1 MKNHARDFF
10 HLIVSRPIGTM
21 VIMVSLTVLGLIS
34 YFGLPVQLI
43 PSGIEGSRFSIYVSH
58 PGSSA
63 NENESKVAQVLEEE
77 FKTLPDIDDVWSRS
91 NEDSVWTRIKFR
103 GDGNLE
109 LARAELRDRIERAR
123 PRLPETVDR
132 ISVWAN
138 DDGEPPIVVFI
149 LTVDEDEED
158 PSFLIEQV
166 FKRRLEAIEGVSK
179 VDIWGM
185 LDDAIRILL
194 DETKVSAAQLDIG
207 DLIRRLSADNF
218 SSPLGEVQSG
228 HKEMLLRSDMRF
240 TDLQEIRDYPIGNGQ
255 TISDVGTV
263 RRTQSVRDWLSRVDG
278 RRAYYGMI
286 QRESNANVVETSQRI
301 ADLLAELNSDPKLN
315 GRVGVSTLFNQGEV
329 IEASLSRL
337 KSTALWG
344 GALAIVVLLLFLRR
358 LRTTLV
364 VALSIPIS
372 VLLALVYEYFTG
384 GSFNIL
390 TMTGLTLALGMLVD
404 NSVVVIE
411 NITRLRNQGM
421 SRKDAAATG
430 ARDVGLAISLATV
443 TTLVVFLPLVF
454 TIEDPMLSVFI
465 QAMTRPLSLALLFS
479 LVVALFFLPVLAFLV
494 SAPRPNLVKRPYGM
508 LAKVTA
514 IPVRGIAHVIGV
526 CLALW
531 RLLLLGLHRFTLLA
545 AKWLTPLRFPLSVA
559 LVLLLAYRYWQSR
572 QQSFAWQQQLQAM
585 GLSNPKAD
593 SPVFPFFLGG
603 VGICFLVFI
612 LPMIR
617 KQADSPKKFE
627 SHVPPGN
634 SILTWIQDANHGLL
648 EWTLTHR
655 VLASIISVLV
665 LGTGLF
671 PGTHLEMTSF
681 GQDEDSSELVMRVD
695 LEPNFTLYETSQ
707 ELRKYEQYFEERREE
722 LGFEHISARFRA
734 TRGRLSLHFPQGSM
748 DKEQMKALK
757 YQLQG
762 EVPRFPGHSLRFGD
776 EQALG
781 DANNQQVQFILRGSH
796 SAELERL
803 GEEAVEILRGVSG
816 LTDVESPLESSPE
829 QVRLILDREAAFT
842 FGATSQTTLQ
852 NVSWA
857 LRGAQ
862 LARYQEEGR
871 EVPLII
877 EYDQEKL
884 AGLDTL
890 RNLNV
895 WTGEGV
901 VALASYGKLD
911 FQPGSREIW
920 RSNGQTTF
928 SINARLSNA
937 NSKVQVQQ
945 AGYDALEGLNMPK
958 GYSLG
963 RDVGAFAV
971 QQEQSGQMMKAGV
984 MSILLVTLVM
994 AVLFESVILPAAV
1007 MTTVP
1012 SAIVG
1017 ALWTLFFFNPTV
1029 DSMGWIG
1036 FILLIGVVV
1045 NNGIVLLDKI
1055 HRLHVEDGLT
1065 RHEAV
1070 LEGARAR
1077 VRPILMTA
1085 MTTVFGLLPI
1095 AISPYDGKGLDY
1107 RVLATSVAGGLAF
1120 STFFTLWV
1128 VPLAY
1133 TLLEDFRRY
1142 LFHTLRLSF
1151 LGSHNTGTRAKGAAK
1166 IRPATVQ
1173 RSDNS

>member
-43 PSGIEGSRFSIYVSH
+43 PGGIEGSRFSIYVSH

-123 PRLPETVDR
+123 PRLPDTVDR
-132 ISVWAN
+132 INVWAN

-149 LTVDEDEED
+149 LAVDEDEED

-207 DLIRRLSADNF
+207 GLIRRLSADNF

-228 HKEMLLRSDMRF
+228 HKELLLRSDMRF
-240 TDLQEIRDYPIGNGQ
+240 SNLQEIRDYPIGNGQ

-301 ADLLAELNSDPKLN
+301 ADLLAELNSDPKLD
-315 GRVGVSTLFNQGEV
+315 GRVSVSTLFNQGEV

-344 GALAIVVLLLFLRR
+344 GALAIIVLLLFLRR

-421 SRKDAAATG
+421 SRKDAAAAG

-494 SAPRPNLVKRPYGM
+494 SAPRPNWVKRPYGM
-508 LAKVTA
+508 LARITA
-514 IPVRGIAHVIGV
+514 LPVRGLAHVIAIV
-526 CLALW
+526 LVLW
-531 RLLLLGLHRFTLLA
+531 RIALIVMHHCSRLTA
-545 AKWLTPLRFPLSVA
+545 QCLTPIRFPLVV
-559 LVLLLAYRYWQSR
+559 VLLFLLFRSWSAQESDYDWN
-572 QQSFAWQQQLQAM
+572 QQLQAM
-585 GLSNPKAD
+585 GLSNPK
-593 SPVFPFFLGG
+593 SSLPIVPVVIG
-603 VGICFLVFI
+603 VIGSLLLVFG
-612 LPMIR
+612 LPFIR
-617 KQADSPKKFE
+617 KQTSRPKE
-627 SHVPPGN
+627 LTLHVPPGN
-634 SILTWIQDANHGLL
+634 STLAWIQEANHGLL

-665 LGTGLF
+665 LCTGLI
-671 PGTHLEMTSF
+671 PVSHLEMTSF
-681 GQDEDSSELVMRVD
+681 GQDEDSSELVMRVG

-707 ELRKYEQYFEERREE
+707 ELRKYEQYFEKRREE

-734 TRGRLSLHFPQGSM
+734 TRGRISLHFAQGSM
-748 DKEQMKALK
+748 DKEAMKALK
-757 YQLQG
+757 YRLRS
-762 EVPRFPGHSLRFGD
+762 EMPRFPGHSLRFGD
-776 EQALG
+776 EQTLG
-781 DANNQQVQFILRGSH
+781 DANNQQVQFVLRGSH

-842 FGATSQTTLQ
+842 YGATSQTTLQ

-862 LARYQEEGR
+862 LARYQEEDR

-895 WTGEGV
+895 WTGEGA

-920 RSNGQTTF
+920 RSNGQTTY

-945 AGYDALEGLNMPK
+945 AGYDALEGLDMPK

-971 QQEQSGQMMKAGV
+971 QQEQTGQMMKAAV
-984 MSILLVTLVM
+984 LSILLVTLVM

-1012 SAIVG
+1012 FAIVG
-1017 ALWTLFFFNPTV
+1017 ALWTLFFFNPTM

-1055 HRLHVEDGLT
+1055 HRLHVEDGLS

-1151 LGSHNTGTRAKGAAK
+1151 LGSKNTGSQAKGAST

>member
-10 HLIVSRPIGTM
+10 HVIVSRPIGTM

-43 PSGIEGSRFSIYVSH
+43 PSGIEGSRFSIYVNH

-63 NENESKVAQVLEEE
+63 NENEAKVAQILEEE
-77 FKTLPDIDDVWSRS
+77 FKTLPDIEDVWSRS
-91 NEDSVWTRIKFR
+91 AEDSVWTRIKFR

-132 ISVWAN
+132 INVWSN
-138 DDGEPPIVVFI
+138 DDGEPPIMVFI

-166 FKRRLEAIEGVSK
+166 VKRRLDAIEGVSK

-194 DETKVSAAQLDIG
+194 DENKVHAANLDIG
-207 DLIRRLSADNF
+207 NLIQRLSADNF
-218 SSPLGEVQSG
+218 SKPLGEVHSG
-228 HKEMLLRSDMRF
+228 RKELLLRSDMRF
-240 TDLQEIRDYPIGNGQ
+240 GDLQEIRDYPIGNGQ
-255 TISDVGTV
+255 SISDVATV
-263 RRTQSVRDWLSRVDG
+263 RRTKSVRDWLSRVDG

-301 ADLLAELNSDPKLN
+301 ADLLEELNSDPKLK
-315 GRVGVSTLFNQGEV
+315 GRIGVSTLFNQGEV
-329 IEASLSRL
+329 IEASLARL
-337 KSTALWG
+337 QSTALWG
-344 GALAIVVLLLFLRR
+344 GGLAIIVLLLFLRR

-372 VLLALVYEYFTG
+372 VLLALVFEYFSG

-411 NITRLRNQGM
+411 NITRLRHQGV
-421 SRKDAAATG
+421 SRKDAAAAG

-479 LVVALFFLPVLAFLV
+479 LMVALFFLPVLAFLV
-494 SAPRPNLVKRPYGM
+494 DAPRPKWIERSFAA
-508 LAKVTA
+508 LAKVTGV
-514 IPVRGIAHVIGV
+514 PVRGMAHVIGV
-526 CLALW
+526 FLVVW
-531 RLLLLGLHRFTLLA
+531 RM
-545 AKWLTPLRFPLSVA
+545 
-559 LVLLLAYRYWQSR
+559 LLLAMHYITSHAAMALTPIRYPLAALLGILLYRSWDA
-572 QQSFAWQQQLQAM
+572 QQQTFPWEHQLQAM
-585 GLSNPKAD
+585 GLAGPPQTSAVL
-593 SPVFPFFLGG
+593 S
-603 VGICFLVFI
+603 FI
-612 LPMIR
+612 LLALGIVLLLGVLPWIR
-617 KQADSPKKFE
+617 KQGSAQRKFE
-627 SHVPPGN
+627 SHVPPGT
-634 SILTWIQDANHGLL
+634 SVLAWIQEANHSLL

-655 VLASIISVLV
+655 VLASVLSILV
-665 LGTGLF
+665 IGTGF
-671 PGTHLEMTSF
+671 IPATNLEMTSF
-681 GQDEDSSELVMRVD
+681 GQDEDSAELVMRVN
-695 LEPNFTLYETSQ
+695 LEQNFTLYETS
-707 ELRKYEQYFEERREE
+707 EEMRKYEQYFEKRREE
-722 LGFEHISARFRA
+722 LDFEHVSARFRA
-734 TRGRLSLHFPQGSM
+734 TRGRISLHFAQGSM
-748 DKEQMKALK
+748 DKEQMQALK
-757 YQLQG
+757 YQLQR
-762 EVPRFPGHSLRFGD
+762 EMPRFPGHSLRFGD

-781 DANNQQVQFILRGSH
+781 DANNQQVQFVLRGSH

-816 LTDVESPLESSPE
+816 LADVESPLESSPE
-829 QVRLILDREAAFT
+829 QVRLLLDRETAFT
-842 FGATSQTTLQ
+842 FGATSQATLQ

-871 EVPLII
+871 EIPFII

-890 RNLNV
+890 RNLDV

-901 VALASYGKLD
+901 VPLASYGKID

-928 SINARLSNA
+928 SINARLANA
-937 NSKVQVQQ
+937 NNKVQVQQ
-945 AGYDALEGLNMPK
+945 AGYDALEALNMPK

-963 RDVGAFAV
+963 RNVGAFAD
-971 QQEQSGQMMKAGV
+971 QQEQVSQMQKALL
-984 MSILLVTLVM
+984 MSVLLVTLVM

-1012 SAIVG
+1012 FAIVG
-1017 ALWTLFFFNPTV
+1017 ALWTLFFFNPTM

-1055 HRLHVEDGLT
+1055 HRLHTQEGMS
-1065 RHEAV
+1065 RHDAV

-1095 AISPYDGKGLDY
+1095 AISAYDGKGIDY
-1107 RVLATSVAGGLAF
+1107 RILATSVAGGLAF

-1128 VPLAY
+1128 VPLTY
-1133 TLLEDFRRY
+1133 TLLEDFRLY
-1142 LFHTLRLSF
+1142 LFHTMRLSF
-1151 LGSHNTGTRAKGAAK
+1151 LGSKHSGNPAKGGPPPRRL
-1166 IRPATVQ
+1166 IVQ
-1173 RSDNS
+1173 QSDNS